1 MSLVERLLAGGD
13 DGVAVMDD
21 LALTERRMIFI
32 LKLNT
37 TYNKICNKGSD
48 KLKFGMLKR

>member
-13 DGVAVMDD
+13 DGVAVVDD
-21 LALTERRMIFI
+21 LALKERRMIFI

-37 TYNKICNKGSD
+37 NCNKICNKGGD
-48 KLKFGMLKR
+48 KLKIGMF